1 MTTDAP
7 DSGPA
12 NENQTDSSGA
22 SRSNARS
29 VLIETGDWAGWRRPD
44 RDTFDTRSGPFYHK
58 RDADG
63 SVRCAFQVEK
73 RHLNGIDVAHGGCL
87 VTFADHA
94 IFMFAIDNLR
104 GGPSVTVSLNSEF
117 IGAAYEGD
125 IVEATGDVLKA
136 GGSVLFVRGVLKVG
150 ERIILNYSGVIKKL
164 KPKAAIPAPRDP
176 DQGVD

>member
-7 DSGPA
+7 KSDATATAAPG
-12 NENQTDSSGA
+12 
-22 SRSNARS
+22 SNARS
-29 VLIETGDWAGWRRPD
+29 VLIETGEWAGWRRPD
-44 RDTFDTRSGPFYHK
+44 RDTFDTRSGPFYHR
-58 RDADG
+58 RDPDG
-63 SVRCAFQVEK
+63 SVRCAFLVEK

-94 IFMFAIDNLR
+94 IFMFALDHLR

-125 IVEATGDVLKA
+125 VVEATGDVLKA
-136 GGSVLFVRGVLKVG
+136 GGSVLFVGARV
-150 ERIILNYSGVIKKL
+150 ILNYSGVIKKL